1 MPSCPISGWFHSRGN
16 EIFLHQ
22 LGSSTNKMC
31 KVDQQCVDRVIA
43 KFDSSQTNDYVMIS
57 LLPII
62 IKCPIFLFLTS
73 LLQTAIR
80 FHQRR
85 SSFSA
90 TNDGPVVSQLRPTD
104 GEMDRCF
111 EVIRHQCRL
120 QPNEAGQF
128 EGDNQKEETIIWVF
142 PKIGVPRNGWF
153 ILENPIKMD
162 DLGVP

>member
-22 LGSSTNKMC
+22 LGSNTNKMC

-85 SSFSA
+85 SSIGNKRRPRSFATKTFTGKWTAALKWSGTSA
-90 TNDGPVVSQLRPTD
+90 DCSQMKQDNSKVTTKRKKQSFQHL
-104 GEMDRCF
+104 
-111 EVIRHQCRL
+111 
-120 QPNEAGQF
+120 
-128 EGDNQKEETIIWVF
+128 GDFKNKGT
-142 PKIGVPRNGWF
+142 PKWMVYNGK
-153 ILENPIKMD
+153 PY
-162 DLGVP
+162 